1 MILSGARRPH
11 AHQSSERPEPPWAA
25 ATIARV
31 LPGLDVAAIR
41 HYCEQRVPPHA
52 LHQVRVEAQ
61 VDARAVTIVERR
73 APWRED
79 YGPEW
84 TTLGIARLRYVAKTG
99 LWTLYWRDRN
109 QRWHRYDL
117 VAPSSDVLTLLDEVD
132 RDRTG
137 IFWG

>member
-1 MILSGARRPH
+1 VA
-11 AHQSSERPEPPWAA
+11 
-25 ATIARV
+25 

-41 HYCEQRVPPHA
+41 HFCEQRVPPHA
-52 LHQVRVEAQ
+52 LHQVRLETEVSPT
-61 VDARAVTIVERR
+61 AVTIVERR

-84 TTLGIARLRYVAKTG
+84 TSLGIARLRYVAKYKH
-99 LWTLYWRDRN
+99 WVLYWRDRN
-109 QRWHRYDL
+109 QRWHKYDL
-117 VAPSSDVLTLLDEVD
+117 IPPSPDILVLLDEVD